1 MIKTEEILIQ
11 LRYARLKIEFIEKV
25 LQQNASI
32 FSGEF
37 QVDTD
42 MAIDALKK
50 AKVAMCEEVKPQK

>member
-1 MIKTEEILIQ
+1 MIETREMLIQ
-11 LRYARLKIEFIEKV
+11 LRYARLKIEFIEKM
-25 LQQNASI
+25 LQQNPSV

-50 AKVAMCEEVKPQK
+50 AKVMMREEAKP